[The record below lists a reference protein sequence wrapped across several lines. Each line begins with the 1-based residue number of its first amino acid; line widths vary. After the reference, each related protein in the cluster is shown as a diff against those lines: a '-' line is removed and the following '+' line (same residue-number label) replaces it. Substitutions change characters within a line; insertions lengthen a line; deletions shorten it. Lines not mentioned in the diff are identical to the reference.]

1 MARGV
6 ITQKNFIMEKKAKI
20 IATLG
25 PAIYSENKLK
35 QLINLGVDAF
45 RINFSHN
52 TNGISK
58 IVYKIRK
65 IEKII
70 KKKISLI
77 ADLQGV
83 KLRVGKIKKENQ
95 KIIFNQNYIF
105 DTKNELGNN
114 KRITFPYPKI
124 LKKLKKGN
132 KILIDDGK
140 FTFVVIKRTGNSV
153 TTICKSQNC
162 YMKSSKSVHVQ
173 NLEIPFNKLTSKDK
187 KDIKSA
193 IKLGCNWIAL
203 SYIQNEKLILET
215 RKLIKSDVGIIS
227 KIENKH
233 ALKNITKIIKAT
245 DSIMIARG
253 DLAIDIGHSEVPKV
267 QLSLIKKC
275 SQFSK
280 SVIVATQMLESMIEN
295 NTATRAEIN
304 DIATAIFQGADAVML
319 SAETAIGKFPTLAV
333 STMAKTISSTEKYK
347 KEHIEDFK
355 NLIISNKDPVKSILL
370 SVKDIAY
377 NSNVKAIIVFSNSGK
392 SAKLVSAMRPA
403 AKILTISPNINVS
416 RQVSLLW
423 GVQSINSRDANNWKD
438 MMSISKEIIKKLK
451 FIKKND
457 FVVITAGLP
466 FGKSGM
472 TNMIRLYKVEA

>member
-1 MARGV
+1 
-6 ITQKNFIMEKKAKI
+6 MEKKAKI

-25 PAIYSENKLK
+25 PSIYSETRLK
-35 QLINLGVDAF
+35 QLVSLGVDAF
-45 RINFSHN
+45 RVNFSHN
-52 TNGISK
+52 TNGIQK
-58 IVYKIRK
+58 IVSRIRK
-65 IEKII
+65 IERSTR
-70 KKKISLI
+70 KKLSLI

-83 KLRVGKIKKENQ
+83 KLRVGKIKNDNQ
-95 KIIFNQNYIF
+95 KIKFNQKFIF
-105 DTKNELGNN
+105 DNN
-114 KRITFPYPKI
+114 KLLGDNTRIYFPYPKI

-140 FTFVVIKRTGNSV
+140 FTFVVISKKGLAV
-153 TTICKSQNC
+153 KTICKSQNC
-162 YMKSSKSVHVQ
+162 YIKNNKSVH
-173 NLEIPFNKLTSKDK
+173 IPNFDIAFNKLTLKDK
-187 KDIKSA
+187 KDINTAK
-193 IKLGCNWIAL
+193 KLGCNWIAL
-203 SYIQNEKLILET
+203 SYLQNEKLILEA
-215 RKLIKSDVGIIS
+215 RKLIRKDMGIIS

-233 ALKNITKIIKAT
+233 ALKNIIKIIKAT
-245 DSIMIARG
+245 DSVMIARG

-304 DIATAIFQGADAVML
+304 DIATAIFQGADTVML
-319 SAETAIGKFPTLAV
+319 SAEAAIGKFPTQAV
-333 STMAKTISSTEKYK
+333 STMTQTILSTEKYK
-347 KEHIEDFK
+347 RQHIEDFK
-355 NLIISNKDPVKSILL
+355 NSIISNKDPVKSILL

-377 NSNVKAIIVFSNSGK
+377 NPNVKAIIVFSNSGK

-403 AKILTISPNINVS
+403 AKIVTISPNINVS

-423 GVQSINSRDANNWKD
+423 GVQSINSRDANGWKD

-457 FVVITAGLP
+457 YVVITAGLP
-466 FGKSGM
+466 FGRAGM
-472 TNMIRLYKVEA
+472 TNMVRLYKVGT

>member
-1 MARGV
+1 
-6 ITQKNFIMEKKAKI
+6 MEKKAKI

-25 PAIYSENKLK
+25 PAIYSDTKLK

-58 IVYKIRK
+58 IVSKIRK
-65 IEKII
+65 IERSTN
-70 KKKISLI
+70 KKIALI

-95 KIIFNQNYIF
+95 RIKYNQKYTF
-105 DTKNELGNN
+105 DN
-114 KRITFPYPKI
+114 KKQIGDHSRINFPYPNI

-140 FTFVVIKRTGNSV
+140 FTFVIIGKKGSAV

-162 YMKSSKSVHVQ
+162 YMKSNKSIH
-173 NLEIPFNKLTSKDK
+173 IPNFDISFKRLTFKDK
-187 KDIKSA
+187 KDIKTA

-203 SYIQNEKLILET
+203 SYLQNEKLILEA
-215 RKLIKSDVGIIS
+215 RKLIKKDMGIIS

-233 ALKNITKIIKAT
+233 ALKNIIKIIKAT

-304 DIATAIFQGADAVML
+304 DIATAIFQGADTVML
-319 SAETAIGKFPTLAV
+319 SAEAAIGKFPTQAV
-333 STMAKTISSTEKYK
+333 STMTQTILSTEKYK
-347 KEHIEDFK
+347 RQHIEDFK
-355 NLIISNKDPVKSILL
+355 NSIISNKDPVKSILL

-377 NSNVKAIIVFSNSGK
+377 NPDVKAIIVFSNSGK

-403 AKILTISPNINVS
+403 AKIVTISPNINVC

-423 GVQSINSRDANNWKD
+423 GVQSINSRDANGWKD
-438 MMSISKEIIKKLK
+438 MMSISREIIKKLK

-457 FVVITAGLP
+457 FVIITAGLP
-466 FGKSGM
+466 FGKAGM
-472 TNMIRLYKVEA
+472 TNMIRLYKVGS

>member
-1 MARGV
+1 
-6 ITQKNFIMEKKAKI
+6 MEKKAKI

-25 PAIYSENKLK
+25 PAIYSTAKIK

-52 TNGISK
+52 TKGINK
-58 IVYKIRK
+58 IVFKIRK
-65 IEKII
+65 IEKSTN
-70 KKKISLI
+70 KKISLI

-83 KLRVGKIKKENQ
+83 KLRVGKIKNDNQ
-95 KIIFNQNYIF
+95 KIEYNQKYIF
-105 DTKNELGNN
+105 DAKKTLGDHS
-114 KRITFPYPKI
+114 RICFPYPNI

-132 KILIDDGK
+132 KILVDDGK
-140 FTFVVIKRTGNSV
+140 FTFLVTSKKGLSV
-153 TTICKSQNC
+153 STICKSQNC
-162 YMKSSKSVHVQ
+162 FIKNNKSIH
-173 NLEIPFNKLTSKDK
+173 IPNFDITFNKLTSKDK
-187 KDIKSA
+187 RDIKTA
-193 IKLGCNWIAL
+193 TKLGCNWIAL
-203 SYIQNEKLILET
+203 SYLQNDKLIYQT
-215 RKLIKSDVGIIS
+215 RKLIKKDMGIIS
-227 KIENKH
+227 KIENKQ
-233 ALKNITKIIKAT
+233 ALKNIDSIIKAT

-304 DIATAIFQGADAVML
+304 DIATAIFQGADTVML
-319 SAETAIGKFPTLAV
+319 SAEAAIGKFPTQAV
-333 STMAKTISSTEKYK
+333 TTMSQTILSTEKYK
-347 KEHIEDFK
+347 RQHIDDFK

-377 NSNVKAIIVFSNSGK
+377 NTNVKAIIVFSNSGK

-423 GVQSINSRDANNWKD
+423 GVQSINSRDAKGWKD

-466 FGKSGM
+466 FGKAGM
-472 TNMIRLYKVEA
+472 TNMIRLYKVGT